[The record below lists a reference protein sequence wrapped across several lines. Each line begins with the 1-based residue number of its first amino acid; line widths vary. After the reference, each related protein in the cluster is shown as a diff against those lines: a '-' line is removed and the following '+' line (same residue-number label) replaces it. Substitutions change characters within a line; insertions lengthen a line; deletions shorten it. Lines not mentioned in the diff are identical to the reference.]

1 MLQRP
6 ASSPP
11 IQNLNI
17 VEKKDL
23 QRLKGLKVDDAI
35 IDLIL
40 EQASR
45 LVKQMNEATANS
57 QMHREEESNLM
68 KEQQITYEAKLAE
81 MTKRYEK
88 QTEEL
93 KKVQTQLSTTV
104 QKSGKPLQ
112 AKEQT
117 ILDLKDELERMDR
130 RLEEAK

>member
-17 VEKKDL
+17 VDKKDL
-23 QRLKGLKVDDAI
+23 QRLKELKVDDAI
-35 IDLIL
+35 IDIIN

-68 KEQQITYEAKLAE
+68 KEQQITYEAKLTE
-81 MTKRYEK
+81 MAKRYEK

-104 QKSGKPLQ
+104 QKSGKPL
-112 AKEQT
+112 
-117 ILDLKDELERMDR
+117 
-130 RLEEAK
+130 